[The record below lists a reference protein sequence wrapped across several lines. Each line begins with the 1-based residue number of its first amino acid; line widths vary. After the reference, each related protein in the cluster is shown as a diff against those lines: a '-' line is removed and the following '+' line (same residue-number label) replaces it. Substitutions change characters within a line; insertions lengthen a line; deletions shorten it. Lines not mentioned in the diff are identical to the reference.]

1 MPGARVSSYM
11 GRAERPLLFDTPAGF
26 DDPLEMLLG
35 CHRRIERQLETLRRL
50 REHLDRNGVDA
61 DASGAA
67 QAVLNYFGRAATHH
81 HQDEE
86 ADLLPLLEA
95 RIDEAGEAARFKEF
109 RAALERDHRTLE
121 EAWARLRKPLEAIA
135 EGFNRSLAPRD
146 VDAFVV
152 AYLAHI
158 RFEEA
163 EIKSLFERWLGPA
176 DRRTLGLSMSARR
189 SVPRT

>member
-1 MPGARVSSYM
+1 MDM
-11 GRAERPLLFDTPAGF
+11 ERAERPLLFDTPAGF

-67 QAVLNYFGRAATHH
+67 RAVLDYFGRAAIHH

-86 ADLLPLLEA
+86 ADLLPMLEA
-95 RIDEAGEAARFKEF
+95 RIGEAGEASRFKEF
-109 RAALERDHRTLE
+109 RAALERDHRALE
-121 EAWARLRKPLEAIA
+121 DAWARLRKPLEGIA
-135 EGFNRSLAPRD
+135 EGLNRSLAARD
-146 VDAFVV
+146 VNAFAL
-152 AYLAHI
+152 AYLDHI

-163 EIKSLFERWLGPA
+163 TIKALFERWLGEA
-176 DRRTLGLSMSARR
+176 DRRALGLAVSARR
-189 SVPRT
+189 SAPRS

>member
-1 MPGARVSSYM
+1 M

-50 REHLDRNGVDA
+50 REHLDRHGVDA

-86 ADLLPLLEA
+86 ADLLPMLEA
-95 RIDEAGEAARFKEF
+95 RIDEAGEAARFKQF
-109 RAALERDHRTLE
+109 REQLERDHRTLE
-121 EAWARLRKPLEAIA
+121 AAWARLRKPLEGIA
-135 EGFNRSLAPRD
+135 EGLARNLPAQD
-146 VDAFVV
+146 VDGFVQG
-152 AYLAHI
+152 YLGHI

-163 EIKSLFERWLGPA
+163 TIKALFERWLGEA
-176 DRRTLGLSMSARR
+176 DRRTLGLAMSARR
-189 SVPRT
+189 MAPRA

>member
-1 MPGARVSSYM
+1 MDM

-50 REHLDRNGVDA
+50 GEHLDRKGVDA

-67 QAVLNYFGRAATHH
+67 QAVLNYFGRAAAHH

-95 RIDEAGEAARFKEF
+95 RISEAGEAERFREF
-109 RAALERDHRTLE
+109 RAALERDHRALE
-121 EAWARLRKPLEAIA
+121 SGWARLRKPLEAIA
-135 EGFNRSLAPRD
+135 EGLNRNLPAAD
-146 VDAFVV
+146 VNSFVQ
-152 AYLAHI
+152 AYLGHI
-158 RFEEA
+158 LFEEA
-163 EIKSLFERWLGPA
+163 TIKALFDRWLGEA
-176 DRRTLGLSMSARR
+176 DRRTLGLAMSARR
-189 SVPRT
+189 AAPRP